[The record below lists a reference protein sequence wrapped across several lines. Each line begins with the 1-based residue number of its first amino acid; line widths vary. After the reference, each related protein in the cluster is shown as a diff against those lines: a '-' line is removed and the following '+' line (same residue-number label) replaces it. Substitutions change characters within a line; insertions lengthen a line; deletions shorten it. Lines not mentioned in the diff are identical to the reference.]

1 MRDGGASLRKTYKNK
16 PNDELGFKLKSREVV
31 GYLDNTI
38 NEASSII
45 AWLKIH
51 KDEPF
56 IKEVLDVF
64 NKDFEGIYKQFSLE
78 YSVGFDY
85 YIKLNSKR
93 NICVPELNK
102 CIESITFSV
111 QMLLNKLR
119 DINNNYYG
127 GYYEASK
134 KYYLLLHNLDV
145 LSVVIQAYDVH
156 GWTFDDA
163 CSDDVNNPKFNY

>member
-1 MRDGGASLRKTYKNK
+1 MRDGGASLKHTFKNK
-16 PNDELGFKLKSREVV
+16 PNDEMGFKIKSREVV

-45 AWLKIH
+45 AWLKVH

-56 IKEVLDVF
+56 IEEVLGVF
-64 NKDFEGIYKQFSLE
+64 NKDFDGIYKQFSLE
-78 YSVGFDY
+78 YPVGFDY
-85 YIKLNSKR
+85 YIKINSKR
-93 NICVPELNK
+93 SICVPELNK

-111 QMLLNKLR
+111 QMILSHLR
-119 DINNNYYG
+119 EINSIYHG

-163 CSDDVNNPKFNY
+163 CSDDANNPKYNY